1 MRVFIVAN
9 PPSQSTTVTLMITM
23 PVYDEAALSLILQT
37 FNVTR

>member
-1 MRVFIVAN
+1 
-9 PPSQSTTVTLMITM
+9 VTLMITM